1 MTMSICG
8 QGTAQTV
15 NLGYEPVDNQAEGIY
30 GDIHSPLSC
39 INAIGG
45 CGRK

>member
-8 QGTAQTV
+8 QGTAQII
-15 NLGYEPVDNQAEGIY
+15 NLGYEPVNNQAEGIY
-30 GDIHSPLSC
+30 RDIHSPLSC
-39 INAIGG
+39 IYAIGG